1 LFHRIAAGARSAAHH
16 RTRHFSVRLPGWL
29 TVALSIFVFSAA
41 LDAQSTSGTVVGTVK
56 DPSGNVVPLARVELK
71 NKGTDAAR
79 STVTNDTG
87 SYQFSNV
94 EIGTYLLTVE
104 APGFQK
110 EEFTAFDLEAREA
123 KRLDAEL
130 KVASQSTTVNVES
143 SAGSAVQTENSS
155 ISETKTGREL
165 VDLPVAIA
173 TRGTGSTSPMS
184 TLTAQPGVQIDTA
197 GGVSVAGALPTQLS
211 ITIDGLSVVGPRTDG
226 PLTELFPSFNAI
238 EEIRVGETIN
248 PAEFGGIADITT
260 ISKTG
265 TNSYHGGVFEN
276 LQNSYMN
283 AGNTFSHTTPSLK
296 MNDFG
301 IFLGGPISIPKLY
314 SGHDKMFF
322 FASYEGL
329 RLPRNVLQVESV
341 PSLAMRSGDL
351 SAYSD
356 ALTGYPGNIIPAS
369 QISALSA
376 KALQYLFPLPNYGAP
391 GAISNNYLASF
402 PEPIKSN
409 QADLR
414 VDRNITE
421 KQQVYVR
428 LTYKNRRVEN
438 TPTGSALLG
447 SFSQPE
453 IDYAIAAAYNY
464 VITPTLI
471 NELRGGVSGNH
482 YATSYAITASAA
494 ASELGIGG
502 LLPGA
507 VPKGDAVPN
516 FNITGFQAT
525 GGTGSSLGANKT
537 QQILDTM
544 TWTKEKHT
552 VKVGADYRYLTGLYT
567 NVFSSRRLG
576 AYSFNGSVMD
586 SLLGDGAGTP
596 FASFLLGYPDNSNI
610 ATVIQPDTHGY
621 AGHYGFFVQDDW
633 KVSSRLTLNYGLR
646 YEYHP
651 MFLDHLSNTTNFLLN
666 PYTNVDGTTVHG
678 VVVIPNRGAYSILNP
693 QFAESIVPTPIL
705 TAAAAGIPESLRYS
719 QKTDFAPRVGF
730 AWQPFGG
737 GKTVIRGGYGRFIE
751 ALLGSAISSSWGV
764 DTSDV
769 GTFKNTIVNG
779 KPTYTFPAAY
789 PADIAQP
796 GTQAFYQAF
805 NDHYNDP
812 FVQEWNLTVEQA
824 LGKGVGF
831 RASYDG
837 NHGANLG
844 LLYNANEVPANTVG
858 FSTANLSA
866 PYPLWDYIA
875 YQDSK
880 GISNYNAF
888 TAAVEKRFS
897 GGLQFQASYIFA
909 KNLADNPGY
918 DPTAFAGEAGGT
930 VTNQFDPRLDYGNVA
945 YTRRNRFLMTYLY
958 ELPFGKGK
966 PFLNGGNGVLNRVV
980 GGWELAGVLLFQSG
994 PYMTVLAGGDPS
1006 GTGFNQLVGNGR
1018 ADTVPG
1024 VPLYSDQSIGR
1035 SGHWI
1040 NPGAFAVPENNIGR
1054 FADSSVGAVEGPG
1067 TEAISASLIK
1077 SISFTESVRLQFGA
1091 EVSNL
1096 FNHPNYAVPG
1106 NLTVGT
1112 SGFSSITSLQTAE
1125 GAGPRAIQ
1133 LTCRINF

>member
-1 LFHRIAAGARSAAHH
+1 MVHRSQTGCVGIN
-16 RTRHFSVRLPGWL
+16 FSWWL
-29 TVALSIFVFSAA
+29 ALALSGP
-41 LDAQSTSGTVVGTVK
+41 LYGQSISGEVVGTVK
-56 DPSGNVVPLARVELK
+56 DPSGNVVPVAHIELK
-71 NKGTDAAR
+71 NKGTDAVRA
-79 STVTNDTG
+79 TVTNDTG

-94 EIGTYLLTVE
+94 DIGTYVLTVE

-110 EEFTAFDLEAREA
+110 SEFTAFDLGAREV
-123 KRLDAEL
+123 KRLDADL

-143 SAGSAVQTENSS
+143 SAGAVIQTENSS
-155 ISETKTGREL
+155 VSETKTGREL

-184 TLTAQPGVQIDTA
+184 TLTAQPGVQMDAA

-211 ITIDGLSVVGPRTDG
+211 ITIDGLSVVGARTDG

-260 ISKTG
+260 ISKSG
-265 TNSYHGGVFEN
+265 TNSYHGGAFEN
-276 LQNSYMN
+276 LQNSYLN
-283 AGNTFSHTTPSLK
+283 AGNTFSHTTPPLK

-301 IFLGGPISIPKLY
+301 FFIGGPVTVPKLY
-314 SGHDKMFF
+314 SGHDKTFF

-329 RLPRNVLQVESV
+329 QLPRSVLLVESV
-341 PSLAMRSGDL
+341 PSVAMRSGDL
-351 SAYSD
+351 SAYSGSGI
-356 ALTGYPGNIIPAS
+356 LTGFPGNVIPTS

-376 KALQYLFPLPNYGAP
+376 KAMQYLFPLPNYGAP

-402 PEPIKSN
+402 GEPIKSN

-414 VDRNITE
+414 VDHNISQ
-421 KQQVYVR
+421 KQQAYVR
-428 LTYKNRRVEN
+428 MTYKNRRVQN

-447 SFSQPE
+447 PFSQPE
-453 IDYAIAAAYNY
+453 IDYAMTAAYNY
-464 VITPTLI
+464 VFTPTLI
-471 NELRGGVSGNH
+471 NELRGGFSGNH
-482 YATSYAITASAA
+482 YATSYGITASAA
-494 ASELGIGG
+494 ASELGITD
-502 LLPGA
+502 LLPGT
-507 VPKGDAVPN
+507 VPKGNAVPN
-516 FNITGFQAT
+516 FNITGFQPT

-537 QQILDTM
+537 IQFLDTM

-576 AYSFNGSVMD
+576 QYSFNGSVMD
-586 SLLGDGAGTP
+586 SLLGDVAATP

-621 AGHYGFFVQDDW
+621 SSHYGFFVQDDW
-633 KVSSRLTLNYGLR
+633 KVSSHLTLNYGLR

-651 MFLDHLSNTTNFLLN
+651 MFMDHLSNTTNFLLD
-666 PYTNVDGTTVHG
+666 PYTNVNGTTVHG
-678 VVVIPNRGAYSILNP
+678 AVVIPNQGAFSILNP
-693 QFAESIVPTPIL
+693 QFAESIAPTPIL
-705 TAAAAGIPESLRYS
+705 TAAQAGIPESLRYS

-730 AWQPFGG
+730 AWRPFAGD
-737 GKTVIRGGYGRFIE
+737 KTVIRGGYGRFIE
-751 ALLGSAISSSWGV
+751 ALLGSAISSAWGV

-789 PADIAQP
+789 PSDIAQP

-805 NDHYNDP
+805 NDYYKDP
-812 FVQEWNLTVEQA
+812 YVQEWNLTLEQA
-824 LGKGVGF
+824 LGKGVGL

-837 NHGANLG
+837 NHGSNLG
-844 LLYNANEVPANTVG
+844 LLYNANEVAANTVG
-858 FSTANLSA
+858 FTTANLSA

-880 GISNYNAF
+880 GISNYEAF
-888 TAAVEKRFS
+888 TFAVQKRFS
-897 GGLQFQASYIFA
+897 GGLQFQGSYIFA
-909 KNLADNPGY
+909 RNLADNAGY

-930 VTNQFDPRLDYGNVA
+930 ITNQFDPKLDYGNVA
-945 YTRRNRFLMTYLY
+945 FTHRNRFLMTYLY

-966 PFLNGGNGVLNRVV
+966 PFLSGGNGVLNRIV
-980 GGWELAGVLLFQSG
+980 GGWELAGVLLFQTG
-994 PYMTVLAGGDPS
+994 PYMTILSGGDPS

-1024 VPLYSDQSIGR
+1024 VPLYSGQSIGAL
-1035 SGHWI
+1035 GHWI
-1040 NPGAFAVPENNIGR
+1040 NPAAFATPPNDIGR
-1054 FADSSVGAVEGPG
+1054 FADSAVGAVAGPG

-1077 SISFTESVRLQFGA
+1077 SVNFTETLRLQFGA

-1106 NLTVGT
+1106 NLTAGT
-1112 SGFSSITSLQTAE
+1112 SGFSSITNLQTAE

-1133 LTCRINF
+1133 LTCRFNF